1 MSSEGAGAMSEE
13 NSEKSALVPRLRFP
27 GFLEAWASSP
37 MSGLYSFKG
46 NNSLSRDKLNY
57 EAGELRNIHYGDIH
71 TKFALHFRVDAER
84 VPYVNPGES
93 SSAIR
98 PDNFCMAGDIV
109 FADASEDMADI
120 GKAIEIIDAGDVPLV
135 SGLHTILARPNEGS
149 FALGF
154 GAYLF
159 SSEGVRKQ
167 IQRESQG
174 AKVLGL
180 SATRLGNVQLHYPSK
195 PDEQQKIADCL
206 SSLDELITVET
217 QKLDSLKTHK
227 KGLMQQLFP
236 REGEAVPWLR
246 FPEFREAGEWDTK
259 RLDNIGRV
267 SRGASPRPKDDPRY
281 YGGPV
286 PRLMVQDV
294 TRDGKWVTPQI
305 DSLTLEGAKLSRP
318 CPAGTLTIVCSG
330 SVGVVSFLAVD
341 ACIHD
346 GFLALIDIDESIVSK
361 DFLYHCL
368 STLREQFEKGATHGG
383 VFTNLTTSGI
393 ELFEISCPNTL
404 EQQRISDCLSSLD
417 EIITVQSQK
426 IDALKAHKKGLMQ
439 QLFPVLGEVP
449 A

>member
-1 MSSEGAGAMSEE
+1 MSSEVAGAMSEE
-13 NSEKSALVPRLRFP
+13 NDQKSALVPRLRFP
-27 GFLEAWASSP
+27 EFQEAWASSP
-37 MSGLYSFKG
+37 MSDLYSFKG

-84 VPYVNPGES
+84 VPYINAGES

-98 PDNFCMAGDIV
+98 PENYCMAGDIV

-167 IQRESQG
+167 IQREGQG

-180 SATRLGNVQLHYPSK
+180 SATRLGNVKLHYPSK

-206 SSLDELITVET
+206 SSLDELITAET
-217 QKLDSLKTHK
+217 QKLDALKTHK

-236 REGEAVPWLR
+236 REGETVPRLR
-246 FPEFREAGEWDTK
+246 FPEFRKTSAWLTATAGQLFSNRIERGRSGLPIYSVTMTDGLVPRASLDRKVDDIADTSANK
-259 RLDNIGRV
+259 TARAGDLAYNMMRMWQGALGVAPEDCMVSPAYIVLEPQGVNPFFFYYLLKLPQSLRV
-267 SRGASPRPKDDPRY
+267 LTAHSRGLTEDRLRLYYDDFAKIALQCPSL
-281 YGGPV
+281 PE
-286 PRLMVQDV
+286 QD
-294 TRDGKWVTPQI
+294 
-305 DSLTLEGAKLSRP
+305 
-318 CPAGTLTIVCSG
+318 
-330 SVGVVSFLAVD
+330 
-341 ACIHD
+341 
-346 GFLALIDIDESIVSK
+346 
-361 DFLYHCL
+361 
-368 STLREQFEKGATHGG
+368 
-383 VFTNLTTSGI
+383 
-393 ELFEISCPNTL
+393 
-404 EQQRISDCLSSLD
+404 RIADCLMSIDKL
-417 EIITVQSQK
+417 IVVQSQK
-426 IDALKAHKKGLMQ
+426 IVALNCHKKSLMQ
-439 QLFPVLGEVP
+439 QLFPVLHEVQ